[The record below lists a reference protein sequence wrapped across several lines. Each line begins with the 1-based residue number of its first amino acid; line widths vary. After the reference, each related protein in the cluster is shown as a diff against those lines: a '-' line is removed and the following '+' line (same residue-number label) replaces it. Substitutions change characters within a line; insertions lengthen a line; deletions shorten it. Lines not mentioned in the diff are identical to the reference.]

1 MSFFLFMHFP
11 VSDIDECA
19 LLDDACKGG
28 MQCINHF
35 GGYLC
40 LPKSA
45 VIYIS
50 KEGEQVPLPDSIPP
64 VPPVPPVPAAPPS
77 QPQSSRVFSGSQ
89 RVSQSTRTVRC
100 ATGFTADEQNLCKG
114 KISCPGTPSPPP
126 SSSLFSYKMI
136 RSTIKAP

>member
-1 MSFFLFMHFP
+1 MSLFLSFCYTALP
-11 VSDIDECA
+11 VSDIDECT

-50 KEGEQVPLPDSIPP
+50 KDGEQVPLPEPIPP
-64 VPPVPPVPAAPPS
+64 VPPVPPSVPHLP
-77 QPQSSRVFSGSQ
+77 RVLPGG
-89 RVSQSTRTVRC
+89 RVSQPSRTIRC
-100 ATGFTADEQNLCKG
+100 APGFTADDQNLCRG
-114 KISCPGTPSPPP
+114 KISCS
-126 SSSLFSYKMI
+126 
-136 RSTIKAP
+136 

>member
-1 MSFFLFMHFP
+1 MLDFHSIFSVL
-11 VSDIDECA
+11 DIDECA

-50 KEGEQVPLPDSIPP
+50 KEGEQVSQVDP
-64 VPPVPPVPAAPPS
+64 VPPVPPVQPS
-77 QPQSSRVFSGSQ
+77 QPQLPRVFSGGQ
-89 RVSQSTRTVRC
+89 RLPQPSRTIRC
-100 ATGFTADEQNLCKG
+100 APGFTADEQNLCRG
-114 KISCPGTPSPPP
+114 KMSCPGTPPPFP
-126 SSSLFSYKMI
+126 SLQL
-136 RSTIKAP
+136 